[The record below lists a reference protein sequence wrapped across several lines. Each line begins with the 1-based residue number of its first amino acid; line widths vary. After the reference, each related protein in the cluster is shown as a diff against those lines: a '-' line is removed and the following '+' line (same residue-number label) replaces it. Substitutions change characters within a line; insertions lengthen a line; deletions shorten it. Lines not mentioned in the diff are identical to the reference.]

1 MDVYFTNNVDIV
13 TASDV
18 NSFSIFRTGNSST
31 SKPERV
37 YFDPNSPNKVRLF
50 LSMGN
55 RLYVQNS
62 YELRVSNSMTD
73 YLGNGISVNKKSFKG
88 TSKETSAINM
98 SNAIPISTDS
108 IKLVFT
114 KEIAYDMINMM
125 PSNYTLEYLYND
137 IIIKKIPVC
146 IIYIDPMTVI
156 LKFDSFE
163 YDTDYKI
170 KISNTLDYT
179 GSTVKALEKNFKL
192 LRE

>member
-1 MDVYFTNNVDIV
+1 
-13 TASDV
+13 
-18 NSFSIFRTGNSST
+18 
-31 SKPERV
+31 
-37 YFDPNSPNKVRLF
+37 
-50 LSMGN
+50 MGN